1 MKKSRKS
8 LHDFEAMSHRKAN
21 PPDVAPEVKISPFN
35 MKKGKRLW
43 KQGYSICEIADK
55 LNIAP
60 STSERMFYIE
70 PEWMKEH

>member
-8 LHDFEAMSHRKAN
+8 LHDFVSMSQRKAN
-21 PPDVAPEVKISPFN
+21 KEHQLPEITVSPLT
-35 MKKGKRLW
+35 MKKGKKLW

-55 LNIAP
+55 LNIAA
-60 STSERMFYIE
+60 STSEKLFYIE